1 MPSKAKMEAKQKQTN
16 WSLASITT
24 PSLFQKASMRLDKPA
39 PNNISV
45 LWKSTKVRQQTEKH
59 VFRKRTIILVRAAG
73 IYCAPVR
80 SFCHLHPPLRQEFN
94 QVSSG
99 WDDKELHYHSQKA
112 SLDLGHCQFR
122 RQGNRKSRWLRAS
135 WSKQWPIT

>member
-16 WSLASITT
+16 RSLASITT

-73 IYCAPVR
+73 IYRAPVR
-80 SFCHLHPPLRQEFN
+80 SFRHLHPPLRQEFN
-94 QVSSG
+94 QLSAG
-99 WDDKELHYHSQKA
+99 WDDKKLHYHSQRA
-112 SLDLGHCQFR
+112 SLDLGRCQFR